1 MVYTVLLQTRAERD
15 LRALSRYIQAESGE
29 AAAAWLDR
37 LYRFIESLEQLPK
50 RGVVVQERPQVRR
63 IAYGR
68 RPHVYHV
75 FYTVDAAHRTVNVLH
90 IRHGA
95 RKPRKRL

>member
-1 MVYTVLLQTRAERD
+1 MYTVLLQARAERD
-15 LRALSRYIQAESGE
+15 LRTISRYIHAESGI

-37 LYRFIESLEQLPK
+37 FYIIIEGRQHLPE
-50 RGVVVQERPQVRR
+50 RGLLVQRQPRVRR

-75 FYTVDAAHRTVNVLH
+75 FYAVNEATATVHVLH

-95 RKPRKRL
+95 RKPLKRL